1 MTYDSEFGRVE
12 MKLDECI
19 EKSGLSKNKVAFRAE
34 LQRTQLNNYCKGE
47 IQRDDFAVLARLC
60 HVLKCDISDILCYIP
75 PKAE

>member
-34 LQRTQLNNYCKGE
+34 L
-47 IQRDDFAVLARLC
+47 
-60 HVLKCDISDILCYIP
+60 
-75 PKAE
+75 